1 MQERSLKFLP
11 LFRSDQS
18 KKMFQSTLL
27 IFVVFFVF
35 SAFDVSS
42 QPDPKIM
49 AHEIYQKVL
58 SKMNANE
65 TIGRQWAYLYLHRQE
80 DNEFNCTNPEV
91 NRILNES
98 GTDKIP
104 KLCEEDIW
112 PTTNQSNLRVA
123 GLKGTRRST
132 NIGHSEQRLLQEF
145 EGMMKS
151 EFPGNKCP
159 AFIILSTRL
168 FPCCDRKGTGCGT
181 DFVKETKSVFE
192 RCATN
197 DTKKFRY
204 IYIYKKSDW
213 NIQKEHFRNNSIPIL
228 FGPE

>member
-1 MQERSLKFLP
+1 
-11 LFRSDQS
+11 
-18 KKMFQSTLL
+18 MFQSTLL
-27 IFVVFFVF
+27 IFVAFFVF

-42 QPDPKIM
+42 QPDPKLM

-65 TIGRQWAYLYLHRQE
+65 PKGRQWSYLYLHRQE

-91 NRILNES
+91 NRILNEN

-104 KLCEEDIW
+104 KLFEEDIW

-123 GLKGTRRST
+123 GLNVPNKNK

-151 EFPGNKCP
+151 EFPGDECP

-168 FPCCDRKGTGCGT
+168 FPCSDHEGIGCGT

-192 RCATN
+192 RCAIN
-197 DTKKFRY
+197 DKKKFRY

-213 NIQKEHFRNNSIPIL
+213 NIQKEHFRNNGIRIL
-228 FGPE
+228 FGPK